1 MKIRT
6 LLSIVKLDPADPSKM
21 SLGFIEQGDRLES
34 IMSTIKKNEGSA
46 LTALKLAAEYIDV
59 EVDWLDIQQVGFFD
73 KEEED
78 TVILAYRVRLP
89 STVKMHK
96 EPTWVS
102 LEGLRDVHENINQE
116 ELRIQLRSISV

>member
-1 MKIRT
+1 MKVRT
-6 LLSIVKLDPADPSKM
+6 LLSIVKLDPVDPSKM
-21 SLGFIEQGDRLES
+21 SLGFVEQGDRLES
-34 IMSTIKKNEGSA
+34 IVSTIKKNEGSA
-46 LTALKLAAEYIDV
+46 LTALRLAAEYIDV

-89 STVKMHK
+89 ATVKMHK

-102 LEGLRDVHENINQE
+102 LEDLRNVYENINQE
-116 ELRIQLRSISV
+116 ELRIHLRSISV

>member
-6 LLSIVKLDPADPSKM
+6 LLSIIRLDPVDPSKM
-21 SLGFIEQGDRLES
+21 SLGFIEQGDKLES

-46 LTALKLAAEYIDV
+46 LTALRLATDYIDV

-96 EPTWVS
+96 EPKWIE
-102 LEGLRDVHENINQE
+102 LEELRHVYEKINQE
-116 ELRIQLRSISV
+116 ELRIHLRSISV

>member
-21 SLGFIEQGDRLES
+21 SLGFIEQGGRLES

-46 LTALKLAAEYIDV
+46 LTALRLAAEYIDV

-78 TVILAYRVRLP
+78 MVILAYRVRLP

-102 LEGLRDVHENINQE
+102 LEDLRNVYENVNQE
-116 ELRIQLRSISV
+116 ELKIQLRSISV